1 MSFTVGRTDCSQAL
15 WPDYR
20 AVTEVRQS
28 AFAERQRGSARIL
41 LQLRGKTGAS
51 CAKSGEDG
59 MRTLLLFG
67 DSNTHGT
74 MPMPDLNGAGRF
86 ARDERWPGRLARLL
100 PDWEVIAEGHPGRT
114 TVHDDPVEGAH
125 RNGLTVLPAILESHK
140 PVDVVLLMLGTN
152 DLKERFSVNAGD
164 IGLSLERLVR
174 VIRASECGPG
184 GGAPG
189 VLLVA
194 PPPIVEVGCLAGMFS
209 GGAAKSQA
217 LAAEVRAAAGRVG
230 VPFVDA
236 GAVVKVSPVDGIH
249 YGAEANPALAEAF
262 ATAIRQHFPD

>member
-1 MSFTVGRTDCSQAL
+1 
-15 WPDYR
+15 
-20 AVTEVRQS
+20 
-28 AFAERQRGSARIL
+28 
-41 LQLRGKTGAS
+41 
-51 CAKSGEDG
+51 

-74 MPMPDLNGAGRF
+74 MPAPHLEFDGRF
-86 ARDERWPGRLARLL
+86 GRDERWAGRLARLL

-125 RNGLTVLPAILESHK
+125 RNGLRVLPAILESHK

-164 IGLSLERLVR
+164 IALSLERLVR
-174 VIRASECGPG
+174 LIRASDCGPG
-184 GGAPG
+184 GAGPQ

-194 PPPIVEVGCLAGMFS
+194 PPPIVETGCLAGMFA

-217 LAAEVRAAAGRVG
+217 LAAEIGAAARRLG
-230 VPFVDA
+230 VPFLDA
-236 GAVVKVSPVDGIH
+236 GQVVTVSPIDGIH
-249 YGAEANPALAEAF
+249 YDAGANPALAEAF
-262 ATAIRQHFPD
+262 AAAIRAHFPG